1 MAKRSSVEQA
11 WMDTLRPACRARGI
25 RFVGGSGFVVD
36 DIYLTELCYP
46 RVFHPDKDPDRLRVI
61 WTVDIKPLAVDEILW
76 DAFLPDVVMGP
87 QMRINR
93 RVNGAFR
100 VQPLGIEEGS
110 LDVLA
115 TDEPNWSPVLDAFD
129 RARTAFIAAYPTAA
143 DYVSALEQRGDGI
156 APNRALT
163 RTVTALIAAGRAE
176 EAAQMADQAIA
187 AGESGGMS
195 STVDV
200 LKYLS
205 AWAKGPQAYY
215 DFRVS
220 LKPTHDYS
228 AMYETKRSNVS
239 VDLSREHHRGMM
251 AHHVHDMDSSDPWAI
266 VLSARPPAGVPADF
280 STSHYLQA
288 AGSADA
294 MTIEYCEPGGAEI
307 GAVSVRSVVGHPH
320 TGTAKLDV
328 DIVLPRSVETIS
340 RHEVFT
346 AQEAAEMF
354 ERFYRTDVIGE
365 GYVLRPVEGYRADG
379 GLIDLREPPTSG
391 HEHRGRSSTP

>member
-1 MAKRSSVEQA
+1 MAKRSTVEQA
-11 WMDTLRPACRARGI
+11 WEDALRPACRARGM
-25 RFVGGSGFVVD
+25 RFVRGSGFTLD

-46 RVFHPDKDPDRLRVI
+46 RAFHPGKDPDRLRVI

-76 DAFLPDVVMGP
+76 NAFLPDVSMGP

-100 VQPLGIEEGS
+100 VQPLRIEAGS

-115 TDEPNWSPVLDAFD
+115 SDEPNWEPVLDAFD
-129 RARTAFIAAYPTAA
+129 RARTEFITAYPTVA
-143 DYVSALEQRGDGI
+143 DYVSALEQRSDGI

-163 RTVTALIAAGRAE
+163 RTVTALIAAGRGD
-176 EAAQMADQAIA
+176 EAARVADEAIA
-187 AGESGGMS
+187 RGEGGGMS
-195 STVDV
+195 SEVDV

-228 AMYETKRSNVS
+228 AMYETKRSDVS

-251 AHHVHDMDSSDPWAI
+251 AHHLHDMDGSGPWAI
-266 VLSARPPAGVPADF
+266 VLSARPPDGVLPDF
-280 STSHYLQA
+280 STSRYLQA

-294 MTIEYCEPGGAEI
+294 MTIEYCAPGGAEI
-307 GAVSVRSVVGHPH
+307 GAVSVRSVVGRPH
-320 TGTAKLDV
+320 GGPADRDV
-328 DIVLPRSVETIS
+328 EIVLPRSVETIS

-354 ERFYRTDVIGE
+354 ERFYRSDTIGDD
-365 GYVLRPVEGYRADG
+365 YVLRPVEGYRADG
-379 GLIDLREPPTSG
+379 GLIDLRQPP
-391 HEHRGRSSTP
+391 HRQTR

>member
-1 MAKRSSVEQA
+1 MAKQSSAAQA
-11 WMDTLRPACRARGI
+11 WKDALRPSCRGRGMK
-25 RFVGGSGFVVD
+25 FVSGAGFVVD
-36 DIYLTELCYP
+36 DVYLTELFP
-46 RVFHPDKDPDRLRVI
+46 MRVFHPDKDPDKLRFS

-76 DAFLPDVVMGP
+76 NAFLPNVEMGP

-100 VQPLGIEEGS
+100 VQPLRIAQGTH
-110 LDVLA
+110 DVLA
-115 TDEPNWSPVLDAFD
+115 TDEPDWSPVLDAFD
-129 RARTAFIAAYPTAA
+129 RARAEFITAYPAVA
-143 DYVSALEQRGDGI
+143 DFAVALQQHVDGI

-163 RTVTALIAAGRAE
+163 RTVTALIAAGRGV
-176 EAAQMADQAIA
+176 EAARVADEAVA

-215 DFRVS
+215 DFWMS

-228 AMYETKRSNVS
+228 AMYETKRSNVA
-239 VDLSREHHRGMM
+239 VDLTREHHRGMM
-251 AHHVHDMDSSDPWAI
+251 AHHLHDLDGSDPWAI
-266 VLSARPPAGVPADF
+266 VLSTRPPDGVTPDF
-280 STSHYLQA
+280 STSRYLQA
-288 AGSADA
+288 AGSAEA
-294 MTIEYCEPGGAEI
+294 MVIEYCEPGGAEI
-307 GAVSVRSVVGHPH
+307 GAVSVRSVIGHPH
-320 TGTAKLDV
+320 NGSAERDV

-346 AQEAAEMF
+346 AQEAVEMF
-354 ERFYRTDVIGE
+354 ERFYRTDAIGD

-379 GLIDLREPPTSG
+379 GLIDLSPAADERPQ
-391 HEHRGRSSTP
+391 HH

>member
-1 MAKRSSVEQA
+1 MAKRSSVAQA
-11 WMDTLRPACRARGI
+11 WKDALRPACRDRGM
-25 RFVGGSGFVVD
+25 RFVSGSGFVVD
-36 DIYLTELCYP
+36 DSYLTELCYP

-61 WTVDIKPLAVDEILW
+61 WTVDVKPLAVDEILW
-76 DAFLPDVVMGP
+76 DAFLPDVAMGP

-100 VQPLGIEEGS
+100 VQPLRIEEGS
-110 LDVLA
+110 LDVLV
-115 TDEPNWSPVLDAFD
+115 TDEPNWSPMLDAFD
-129 RARTAFIAAYPTAA
+129 RARTEFIAAYPTVA

-156 APNRALT
+156 ASNRALT
-163 RTVTALIAAGRAE
+163 RTVTALIAAGRAD
-176 EAAQMADQAIA
+176 EAAWVADEASS

-200 LKYLS
+200 LEYLS
-205 AWAKGPQAYY
+205 AWAKGPQAYS

-228 AMYETKRSNVS
+228 AMYETKRSDMS
-239 VDLSREHHRGMM
+239 VDLSRAHHRGMM
-251 AHHVHDMDSSDPWAI
+251 DCHLRDMDGSDPWAI
-266 VLSARPPAGVPADF
+266 VLSARPPAGVEVDF

-288 AGSADA
+288 AGSAEA
-294 MTIEYCEPGGAEI
+294 MTIEYCVPGGAEI

-320 TGTAKLDV
+320 ESPGEHDV

-346 AQEAAEMF
+346 SQEAAEMF
-354 ERFYRTDVIGE
+354 ERFYRTDTIGDD
-365 GYVLRPVEGYRADG
+365 YVLRAVEGYRADG
-379 GLIDLREPPTSG
+379 RLIDLRQPPVRG
-391 HEHRGRSSTP
+391 HEHC

>member
-1 MAKRSSVEQA
+1 MAKRSSAAQA
-11 WMDTLRPACRARGI
+11 WKDALRPACRDRGM
-25 RFVGGSGFVVD
+25 RFVGGSGFVLD
-36 DIYLTELCYP
+36 DVYLTELFP
-46 RVFHPDKDPDRLRVI
+46 MQVFHPGKDPNKLRFN
-61 WTVDIKPLAVDEILW
+61 WSVDIKPVAVDEILW
-76 DAFLPDVVMGP
+76 DAFLPDVSMGP

-100 VQPLGIEEGS
+100 VQPLRIERGS

-115 TDEPNWSPVLDAFD
+115 TDEPNWGPVFDAFD
-129 RARTAFIAAYPTAA
+129 RARTEFITAYPTVA
-143 DYVSALEQRGDGI
+143 DYVSALERRSDGI

-163 RTVTALIAAGRAE
+163 RTVTALIAAGRAG
-176 EAAQMADQAIA
+176 EAARVADQAVA

-195 STVDV
+195 SAVDV

-228 AMYETKRSNVS
+228 AMYETQRSDVS

-251 AHHVHDMDSSDPWAI
+251 SQHLHDMNGSDPWAI
-266 VLSARPPAGVPADF
+266 VLSARPPAGVSPDF
-280 STSHYLQA
+280 STSRYLQA
-288 AGSADA
+288 AGSSDA
-294 MTIEYCEPGGAEI
+294 MTIEYCAPGGAEI
-307 GAVSVRSVVGHPH
+307 DAVSVRSVVGHPH
-320 TGTAKLDV
+320 GGPADRDV

-340 RHEVFT
+340 RQEVFT

-354 ERFYRTDVIGE
+354 ERFYRSDTIGDD
-365 GYVLRPVEGYRADG
+365 YVLRPVEGYRADG
-379 GLIDLREPPTSG
+379 GLIDLRQPS
-391 HEHRGRSSTP
+391 HRQTR

>member
-1 MAKRSSVEQA
+1 
-11 WMDTLRPACRARGI
+11 
-25 RFVGGSGFVVD
+25 
-36 DIYLTELCYP
+36 
-46 RVFHPDKDPDRLRVI
+46 
-61 WTVDIKPLAVDEILW
+61 
-76 DAFLPDVVMGP
+76 
-87 QMRINR
+87 MRINR

-100 VQPLGIEEGS
+100 VQPLRIEQGS
-110 LDVLA
+110 LDVPA
-115 TDEPNWSPVLDAFD
+115 TDELNWSRVLDAFD
-129 RARTAFIAAYPTAA
+129 RARTQFIAAYPTAA
-143 DYVSALEQRGDGI
+143 DYVLALEQRGDGI

-205 AWAKGPQAYY
+205 AWAKGPQAYS

-228 AMYETKRSNVS
+228 AMYETKRSDMS

-251 AHHVHDMDSSDPWAI
+251 DRHLHDMDGSDPWAI
-266 VLSARPPAGVPADF
+266 VLSARPPAGMEADF
-280 STSHYLQA
+280 SRSRYLQA
-288 AGSADA
+288 AGSAEA
-294 MTIEYCEPGGAEI
+294 MTIEYCASGGAEI
-307 GAVSVRSVVGHPH
+307 GAVSVRSVIGHRHESPGEH
-320 TGTAKLDV
+320 DV

-354 ERFYRTDVIGE
+354 ERFYRTDTIGDD
-365 GYVLRPVEGYRADG
+365 YVLRPVEGYRADG
-379 GLIDLREPPTSG
+379 GLIDLRLPPTRG
-391 HEHRGRSSTP
+391 QEHC